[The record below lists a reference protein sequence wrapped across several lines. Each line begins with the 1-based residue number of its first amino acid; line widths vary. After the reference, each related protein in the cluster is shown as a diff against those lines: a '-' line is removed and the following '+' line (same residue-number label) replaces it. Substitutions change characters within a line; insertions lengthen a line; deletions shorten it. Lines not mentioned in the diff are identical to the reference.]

1 MGRWPWGIAS
11 QIGVP
16 RKPCPLG
23 ITPALLIPSKKP
35 LSSATQSYRQ
45 GGFHSLPKEPECPS
59 QSGTQEEEAGPKAV
73 VLAQLS
79 PPKLGMGWLPT
90 ARQGRPRCVVDG
102 LTSVPATNACEGKPQ
117 TQQAHLGH
125 ENLNFFPSKCLP
137 EVLASHRT

>member
-1 MGRWPWGIAS
+1 MVSQPGLSEVGRWPWGIAS

-73 VLAQLS
+73 AAGPAVTSKTGNGVAAHGEARTS
-79 PPKLGMGWLPT
+79 PLCRGWTDL
-90 ARQGRPRCVVDG
+90 RPCHQR
-102 LTSVPATNACEGKPQ
+102 L
-117 TQQAHLGH
+117 
-125 ENLNFFPSKCLP
+125 
-137 EVLASHRT
+137 